1 MANGIKLDKKEKMR
15 TIKLHRV
22 KNNTPVL
29 VAIDNIS
36 VVSYVHLND
45 NEKKTRIYLKQAFL
59 NENLETVYSI
69 TVHETVESIEQMLN
83 KE

>member
-1 MANGIKLDKKEKMR
+1 MR

-36 VVSYVHLND
+36 VVSYVYLKD